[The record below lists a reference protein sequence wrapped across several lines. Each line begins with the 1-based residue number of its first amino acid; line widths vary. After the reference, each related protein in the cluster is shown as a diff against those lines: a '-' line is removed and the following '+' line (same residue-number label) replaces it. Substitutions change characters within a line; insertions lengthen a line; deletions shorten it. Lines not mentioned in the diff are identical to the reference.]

1 MQYKLGRALYQG
13 QSPKHPMAASYTIQN
28 CDSFSSLIVNLWLR
42 QKLGEEELAN
52 GLEWQE
58 IGRQNRTPLE

>member
-1 MQYKLGRALYQG
+1 MDWSGR
-13 QSPKHPMAASYTIQN
+13 
-28 CDSFSSLIVNLWLR
+28 
-42 QKLGEEELAN
+42 KLGEEELAN